1 MRIPRSTL
9 ATLTVAVLLGASACS
24 SDDSPP
30 AGDESAT
37 GTATSSTGGDESS
50 TSSSGGSSD
59 GSSGGSQ
66 PAGSA
71 EGLEPLMA
79 AIATAEKSLGGT
91 AYEADDQDRDG
102 TWEINIAVED
112 KGVEAKVS
120 TDGSEV
126 VSKDDEESLDE
137 DERAGLEAAEVTIVE
152 AIETA
157 MKEVDGTFDDAELE
171 QKNGT
176 HVWEVSIDTAD
187 GDVDVLVDVT
197 SGKVTDRSTD

>member
-9 ATLTVAVLLGASACS
+9 ATLTIAVLLGASACS

-50 TSSSGGSSD
+50 TSSSG

-102 TWEINIAVED
+102 TWEINIAVKD
-112 KGVEAKVS
+112 KGFEAKVS
-120 TDGSEV
+120 ADGSEV
-126 VSKDDEESLDE
+126 VTKDDEESLDE